1 MPQKKNRL
9 FLLIFIAINVVLQYF
24 NVHIKHVSEIVN
36 LVTAD
41 RLFFLVAAVNDVRD
55 VSRADNGRVFN
66 GDIFAKIV
74 DDYQSK

>member
-1 MPQKKNRL
+1 MMPQKKNRL
-9 FLLIFIAINVVLQYF
+9 FLLILIAINVVLQYF

-55 VSRADNGRVFN
+55 VSRALSNVFN